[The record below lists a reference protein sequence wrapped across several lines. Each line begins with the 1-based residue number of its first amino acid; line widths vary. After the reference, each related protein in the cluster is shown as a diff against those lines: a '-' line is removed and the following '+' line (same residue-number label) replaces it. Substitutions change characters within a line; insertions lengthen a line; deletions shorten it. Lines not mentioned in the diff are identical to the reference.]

1 MDERG
6 INWLYD
12 QGFTETFN
20 KIWYTGPVVV
30 RDTPQAIWS
39 SYKSNTILYTCLSVF
54 SRDKKMK
61 TKREELI
68 NGKWI
73 EPRWKEDDRTQH
85 KPPRKFRPR
94 SATHDGSG
102 KRAESCALLV
112 SHKTR
117 NALKCRIPSSGLV
130 VCSANKSRRSIS
142 ALFSF
147 YNTACVPGGCYV

>member
-68 NGKWI
+68 NGK
-73 EPRWKEDDRTQH
+73 
-85 KPPRKFRPR
+85 
-94 SATHDGSG
+94 
-102 KRAESCALLV
+102 
-112 SHKTR
+112 
-117 NALKCRIPSSGLV
+117 
-130 VCSANKSRRSIS
+130 
-142 ALFSF
+142 
-147 YNTACVPGGCYV
+147 